1 MKVGKGQYG
10 YNAHL
15 RKVTILKTVL
25 FFGVSIALFIAGYI
39 QTGTRN
45 NVLTVAAILGCLP
58 ASKSAVIMIMAFCA
72 KGCSRETADL
82 VKAYENKIC
91 LLYDCYMTSEKKSF
105 DIACMAVT
113 REYIY
118 GYTENSKT
126 EISVAEKHIQD
137 ILKANKKPSIPVK
150 ILNDKNTF
158 VQRLQDMEKNAE
170 VDINEVAELA
180 NILKAISL

>member
-1 MKVGKGQYG
+1 
-10 YNAHL
+10 
-15 RKVTILKTVL
+15 
-25 FFGVSIALFIAGYI
+25 
-39 QTGTRN
+39 
-45 NVLTVAAILGCLP
+45 
-58 ASKSAVIMIMAFCA
+58 
-72 KGCSRETADL
+72 
-82 VKAYENKIC
+82 
-91 LLYDCYMTSEKKSF
+91 MTSEKKSF